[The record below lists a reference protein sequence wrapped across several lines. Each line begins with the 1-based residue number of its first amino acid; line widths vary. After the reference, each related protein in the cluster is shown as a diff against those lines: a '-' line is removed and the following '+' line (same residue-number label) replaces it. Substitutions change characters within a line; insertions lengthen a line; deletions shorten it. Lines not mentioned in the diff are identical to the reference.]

1 MQNAKAPM
9 VIAIGQNIINIVAS
23 TVLVFGFAQGMAGV
37 ATGTLLAQ
45 YAGLF
50 AAIIIWQKQY
60 GKHQASAI
68 KWREV
73 CNVTQF
79 KRFFAINGDI
89 FLRTL
94 CLIAVTTYFTAAG
107 SAQGNMVLAAN
118 TLLMQFFIIFSYIMD
133 GFAYAGESIGGH
145 YYGARNLRSFS
156 LLTRRLFAWG
166 MALSA
171 AFTLAYAVAG
181 QCLLELL
188 TNNAQVV
195 AQAINFMPYACA
207 IPMVSFAAF
216 IYDGLFIGTTS
227 TKLMLASM
235 LAASM
240 CFFAVITLC
249 PDGNVSLWCAF
260 LSYLGCRGLMQAWLY
275 QRIVKKMRLL

>member
-1 MQNAKAPM
+1 ML
-9 VIAIGQNIINIVAS
+9 AILFLPNDDSCKQTS
-23 TVLVFGFAQGMAGV
+23 VLCQQCAGSH
-37 ATGTLLAQ
+37 
-45 YAGLF
+45 AGHALC
-50 AAIIIWQKQY
+50 KT
-60 GKHQASAI
+60 KHQHCARNDVYDVLS
-68 KWREV
+68 
-73 CNVTQF
+73 
-79 KRFFAINGDI
+79 
-89 FLRTL
+89 
-94 CLIAVTTYFTAAG
+94 AAG

-145 YYGARNLRSFS
+145 YYGARNLSRFG

-207 IPMVSFAAF
+207 IPIVSFAAF

-227 TKLMLASM
+227 TKLMLAY
-235 LAASM
+235 
-240 CFFAVITLC
+240 
-249 PDGNVSLWCAF
+249 VSLWCAF

>member
-1 MQNAKAPM
+1 
-9 VIAIGQNIINIVAS
+9 
-23 TVLVFGFAQGMAGV
+23 MA
-37 ATGTLLAQ
+37 
-45 YAGLF
+45 
-50 AAIIIWQKQY
+50 
-60 GKHQASAI
+60 
-68 KWREV
+68 
-73 CNVTQF
+73 QF

-118 TLLMQFFIIFSYIMD
+118 TLLMQFSSSFLHHGRIC
-133 GFAYAGESIGGH
+133 
-145 YYGARNLRSFS
+145 LRWRVYRRT
-156 LLTRRLFAWG
+156 LLWCTQFEKLQPAHTAAFAWG

-207 IPMVSFAAF
+207 IPIVSFAAF

-240 CFFAVITLC
+240 CFL
-249 PDGNVSLWCAF
+249 PSSRCAPMAMCHCGAPF
-260 LSYLGCRGLMQAWLY
+260 SAIWGAAA
-275 QRIVKKMRLL
+275 